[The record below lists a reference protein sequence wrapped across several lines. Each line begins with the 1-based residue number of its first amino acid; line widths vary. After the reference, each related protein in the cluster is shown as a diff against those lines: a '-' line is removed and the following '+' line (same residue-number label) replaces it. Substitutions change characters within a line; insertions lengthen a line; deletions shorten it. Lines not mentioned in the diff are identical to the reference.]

1 MKTHTVSATIQGQTL
16 NLSENKSNRLQ
27 IRLSCPQNTSLQ
39 QYQAYFRY
47 LKAEGFIPA
56 QYNFN
61 DILWGA
67 SRDYTRSASAY
78 SNKQIPPLSRLR
90 EIAINMAVPSGILFN
105 AIVIGVFIWLKVM
118 H

>member
-27 IRLSCPQNTSLQ
+27 IRLSCPQNTTLQ

-56 QYNFN
+56 QYNFD
-61 DILWGA
+61 DIIWSA
-67 SRDYTRSASAY
+67 PRDYTCSASAC

-90 EIAINMAVPSGILFN
+90 KIAINMVVPSGIVFN
-105 AIVIGVFIWLKVM
+105 AIVIAVFIWLKAM